1 MDLGH
6 LAINQQLLTDSHN
19 RKSIFFILE
28 TSVPTQTASGQRTVS
43 CHLTW
48 RQVAIGQAMQRCNTL
63 CVRSTLNYQPDLPLH
78 HILLPLNF
86 KMLAGLRLLCTQVY
100 RKGALYTQIWK
111 LFGIHPYGPCNVY
124 IAEIWVWACKPG
136 EFCSVTEE
144 PTSCVRTGLKGAR
157 NSRASLEES
166 WGMPTGTNS

>member
-6 LAINQQLLTDSHN
+6 LATNQQLLTDSHQQEIN
-19 RKSIFFILE
+19 FFILE

-43 CHLTW
+43 CHLTR

-86 KMLAGLRLLCTQVY
+86 KMLAGLRLLCTHVY
-100 RKGALYTQIWK
+100 
-111 LFGIHPYGPCNVY
+111 
-124 IAEIWVWACKPG
+124 
-136 EFCSVTEE
+136 
-144 PTSCVRTGLKGAR
+144 
-157 NSRASLEES
+157 
-166 WGMPTGTNS
+166 